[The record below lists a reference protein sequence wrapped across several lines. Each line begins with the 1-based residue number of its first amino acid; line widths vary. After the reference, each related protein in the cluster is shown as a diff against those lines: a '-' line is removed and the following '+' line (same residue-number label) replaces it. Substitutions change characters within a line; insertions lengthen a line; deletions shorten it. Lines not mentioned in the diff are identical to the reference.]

1 MKKLRLLIVLIL
13 CLSLCGC
20 GSWLDG
26 QYHNVTPHLQED
38 AKQSQTQSICRSYTE
53 IRDALIDM
61 VENGTSEGVIYTEG
75 FTQDEM
81 IGHMDSAVGFVTRN
95 NAIGAYAVESIEYEL
110 GTNAA
115 TPAVAVNIV
124 YTHSRSEI
132 LRIKR
137 TDSMAEVERIITS
150 ALNNCDA
157 GVTFRIEKY
166 VSTDLAQLVE
176 DYANENPHICME
188 LPQVTVLSYPE
199 RGPDRV
205 ISITF
210 TYQTSRDSLR
220 NMQVNVQPVF
230 SSAELYV
237 RGDAENSEK
246 YAQLYSFL
254 MERYDYTVETSIT
267 PAYSLLRHG
276 VGDSKAFAQVYAQM
290 CEQAGLPCEVVS
302 GTKAGEAWYWNLIQ
316 LEDVY
321 LHVDLLECKNV
332 GVFQG
337 KTDEEMAGYVW
348 DYSAF
353 DPENKQEQ

>member
-1 MKKLRLLIVLIL
+1 MKKLKLPIVMIL

-26 QYHNVTPHLQED
+26 QYHNVTPHLLENTQ
-38 AKQSQTQSICRSYTE
+38 QSQTQSVCRNYTE
-53 IRDALIDM
+53 IRDALVDM

-81 IGHMDSAVGFVTRN
+81 IGHMDNAVKFATKS

-115 TPAVAVNIV
+115 TPAVAVNIA

-137 TDSMAEVERIITS
+137 TDSMAEVKRIVTS
-150 ALNNCDA
+150 ALDNCSA

-166 VSTDLAQLVE
+166 VSTDFAQLVE
-176 DYANENPHICME
+176 DYVNENPHICME

-199 RGPDRV
+199 LGLDRV
-205 ISITF
+205 ISIAF

-220 NMQVNVQPVF
+220 NMQITVQPVF

-237 RGDAENSEK
+237 HGDGENSEK

-302 GTKAGEAWYWNLIQ
+302 GTKEGEAWYWNLIQ
-316 LEDVY
+316 LDGVSA
-321 LHVDLLECKNV
+321 HIDLLECKDV
-332 GVFQG
+332 GLFQG
-337 KTDEEMAGYVW
+337 KTHEEMAGYVW

-353 DPENKQEQ
+353 GQDDNQEQ